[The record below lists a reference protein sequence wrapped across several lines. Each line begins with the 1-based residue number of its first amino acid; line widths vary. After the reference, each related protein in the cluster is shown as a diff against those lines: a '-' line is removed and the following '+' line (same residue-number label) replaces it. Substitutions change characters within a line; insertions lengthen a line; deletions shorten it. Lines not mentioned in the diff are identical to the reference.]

1 MGQAVA
7 GYGNFMEPCCRHGG
21 EIDLCYQGDGKVA
34 NEAVGL
40 KVGKGDSSCET
51 RTNNCTDESDSC
63 ARNLAFRFLH

>member
-21 EIDLCYQGDGKVA
+21 EIDFCYQGDGKVA

-40 KVGKGDSSCET
+40 KVAKLERIIALTKVIVELGT
-51 RTNNCTDESDSC
+51 
-63 ARNLAFRFLH
+63 